1 MKKGTSKT
9 DGLKI
14 TYTYVEPK
22 DEAEKAEQERKI
34 SAAYAILFE
43 ATEKRMK
50 EKDAMDQ
57 DPTE

>member
-22 DEAEKAEQERKI
+22 TPEEKAEQERKVQK
-34 SAAYAILFE
+34 AFDILFE
-43 ATEKRMK
+43 ETEKYIK
-50 EKDAMDQ
+50 IHKDKN
-57 DPTE
+57 